1 MLLTREQDDLP
12 DLDEPE
18 DWGGTWPIIVAAVI
32 KIVSRG
38 HESNL
43 CTSPYGLVACV
54 LLRGKYGLYSCG
66 ER

>member
-38 HESNL
+38 MNQIFAHHR
-43 CTSPYGLVACV
+43 TD
-54 LLRGKYGLYSCG
+54 
-66 ER
+66 